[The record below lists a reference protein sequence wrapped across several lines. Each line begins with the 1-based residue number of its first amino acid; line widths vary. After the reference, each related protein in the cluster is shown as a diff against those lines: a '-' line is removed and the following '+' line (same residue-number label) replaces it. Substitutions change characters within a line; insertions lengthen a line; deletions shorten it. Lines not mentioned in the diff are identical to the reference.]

1 MNKFS
6 QIFVISCFF
15 NLLYLQS
22 ISAGTVEEKFK
33 IEGIISVASTK
44 ALQSELLKKLDVNIL
59 DLSLKKTDS
68 GWPVLRIAF
77 DPEIITKEQIENV
90 IGEIED
96 PAGHKYKVHKGPL
109 IANADLIDE
118 ENKAIT
124 ILGDINMDLKQVEN
138 PTVDFDS
145 SIKRGEDM
153 FIKNC
158 AKCHGLNGN
167 GYGVVAHGFA
177 TWPRQLWVW
186 YKADS
191 AADSYLY
198 WIIENGKS
206 DMPPWGLILSEKER
220 WDLIN
225 YIKTIKKPEVNE

>member
-1 MNKFS
+1 MKKFS

-15 NLLYLQS
+15 SFLLLQT
-22 ISAGTVEEKFK
+22 ILAGTVEQKFK
-33 IEGIISVASTK
+33 IEGIISIASTK
-44 ALQSELLKKLDVNIL
+44 ALQSELLKKLDIKII
-59 DLSLKKTDS
+59 DLKLKKTDS
-68 GWPVLRIAF
+68 GWPVLRIEY
-77 DPEIITKEQIENV
+77 DPDVVTKDKIETV

-109 IANADLIDE
+109 VANASLIEE
-118 ENKAIT
+118 ENQAMI
-124 ILGDINMDLKQVEN
+124 ILGDLTMDLKQVNN

-145 SIKRGEDM
+145 SIQRGKDM
-153 FIKNC
+153 FVKKC

-177 TWPRQLWVW
+177 TWPRQLWAW

-206 DMPPWGLILSEKER
+206 DMPPWGLVLSENER

-225 YIKTIKKPEVNE
+225 YIKTIKKPEEN

>member
-6 QIFVISCFF
+6 QIFVIFYFLFF
-15 NLLYLQS
+15 SLFQTV
-22 ISAGTVEEKFK
+22 SASTVIEKFK
-33 IEGIISVASTK
+33 IEGIISIASTK
-44 ALQSELLKKLDVNIL
+44 ALQTELSKKLDIKIL
-59 DLSLKKTDS
+59 DLNLKKTNS
-68 GWPVLRIAF
+68 GWPVLRVEYN
-77 DPEIITKEQIENV
+77 PEIISKEKIETV

-118 ENKAIT
+118 ENQAMAT
-124 ILGDINMDLKQVEN
+124 LGDITMDLKEVQN

-145 SIKRGEDM
+145 SIIRGKDM

-158 AKCHGLNGN
+158 SKCHGLNGN
-167 GYGVVAHGFA
+167 GYGVVAHGFS
-177 TWPRQLWVW
+177 TWPRQLWAW

-206 DMPPWGLILSEKER
+206 DMPPWGLILSENER

-225 YIKTIKKPEVNE
+225 YIKTINKPKENE

>member
-1 MNKFS
+1 MKKFS
-6 QIFVISCFF
+6 RIFVISYFFCFF
-15 NLLYLQS
+15 WYQT
-22 ISAGTVEEKFK
+22 IFAGTVVDKFK
-33 IEGIISVASTK
+33 IEGILTIASTK
-44 ALQSELLKKLDVNIL
+44 ALQSELPKKLDIKIL
-59 DLSLKKTDS
+59 DLNLKSTDS
-68 GWPVLRIAF
+68 GWPVLRVEY
-77 DPEIITKEQIENV
+77 DPEIISKTKIETA

-109 IANADLIDE
+109 NANANLIEE
-118 ENKAIT
+118 ENQAMMKF
-124 ILGDINMDLKQVEN
+124 GDLTMDLKQVNN

-145 SIKRGEDM
+145 SIKRGKDM
-153 FIKNC
+153 YVKNC

-167 GYGVVAHGFA
+167 GYGVVAHGFS
-177 TWPRQLWVW
+177 TWPRQLWAW

-206 DMPPWGLILSEKER
+206 DMPPWGLVLSEDER

-225 YIKTIKKPEVNE
+225 YIKTIKKPEGN

>member
-1 MNKFS
+1 MKKFS
-6 QIFVISCFF
+6 HIFVIFCFSF
-15 NLLYLQS
+15 FSFFQLVVAS
-22 ISAGTVEEKFK
+22 TIVDKFK
-33 IEGIISVASTK
+33 IEGIISAASIK
-44 ALQSELLKKLDVNIL
+44 ALQSELKKRLNVNIL
-59 DLSLKKTDS
+59 DLNLKDTDS
-68 GWPVLRIAF
+68 GWPVLSVEYNSKNIS
-77 DPEIITKEQIENV
+77 KEKIETV
-90 IGEIED
+90 IGKIED

-118 ENKAIT
+118 ENQAMT
-124 ILGDINMDLKQVEN
+124 ILGDITMDLKEVKN
-138 PTVDFDS
+138 PTVDFDT
-145 SIKRGEDM
+145 SIKRGKDM
-153 FIKNC
+153 FVKNC

-177 TWPRQLWVW
+177 TWPRQLWAW

-206 DMPPWGLILSEKER
+206 DMPPWGLILSENER

-225 YIKTIKKPEVNE
+225 YIKTIKKPD

>member
-1 MNKFS
+1 M
-6 QIFVISCFF
+6 VD
-15 NLLYLQS
+15 
-22 ISAGTVEEKFK
+22 KFK
-33 IEGIISVASTK
+33 IEGIRTIASTK
-44 ALQSELLKKLDVNIL
+44 ALQSELPKKLDIKIL
-59 DLSLKKTDS
+59 DLNLKSTDS
-68 GWPVLRIAF
+68 GWPVLRVEY
-77 DPEIITKEQIENV
+77 DPEIISKTKIETA

-109 IANADLIDE
+109 NANADLIEE
-118 ENKAIT
+118 ENKAMMKF
-124 ILGDINMDLKQVEN
+124 GDLTMDLKQVNN

-145 SIKRGEDM
+145 SIKRGKDM
-153 FIKNC
+153 FAKNC

-167 GYGVVAHGFA
+167 GYGVVAHGFS
-177 TWPRQLWVW
+177 TWPRQLWAW

-206 DMPPWGLILSEKER
+206 DMPPWGLVLSEEER

-225 YIKTIKKPEVNE
+225 YIKTIKNPEGN

>member
-6 QIFVISCFF
+6 QIFVIFYFLFF
-15 NLLYLQS
+15 TLFQ
-22 ISAGTVEEKFK
+22 TVAASTVIDKFK
-33 IEGIISVASTK
+33 IEGIISAASIK
-44 ALQSELLKKLDVNIL
+44 ALQSELEKRVDVNIL
-59 DLSLKKTDS
+59 DLDLKGTDS
-68 GWPVLRIAF
+68 GWPVLRLEFNPDTIS
-77 DPEIITKEQIENV
+77 KEKIEST

-118 ENKAIT
+118 ENQAMAV
-124 ILGDINMDLKQVEN
+124 LGDLTMDLKQVKN
-138 PTVDFDS
+138 PTVDLDS
-145 SIKRGEDM
+145 SINRGKDM
-153 FIKNC
+153 FVKNC

-186 YKADS
+186 HNADS
-191 AADSYLY
+191 AADTYLY
-198 WIIENGKS
+198 WILENGKG
-206 DMPPWGLILSEKER
+206 DMPPWGLILSENER

-225 YIKTIKKPEVNE
+225 YIKTIKKPEED

>member
-1 MNKFS
+1 MKKFS
-6 QIFVISCFF
+6 KIFVISYCFSF
-15 NLLYLQS
+15 LFFQT
-22 ISAGTVEEKFK
+22 IFAGTVVDKFK
-33 IEGIISVASTK
+33 IEGIRTIASTK
-44 ALQSELLKKLDVNIL
+44 ALQSELPKKLDIKIL
-59 DLSLKKTDS
+59 DLNLKSTDS
-68 GWPVLRIAF
+68 GWPVLRVEY
-77 DPEIITKEQIENV
+77 DPDIISKTKIETA

-109 IANADLIDE
+109 NANADLIEE
-118 ENKAIT
+118 ENKAMMKF
-124 ILGDINMDLKQVEN
+124 GDLTMDLKQVNN

-145 SIKRGEDM
+145 SIKRGKDM
-153 FIKNC
+153 FVKNC

-167 GYGVVAHGFA
+167 GYGVVAHGFT
-177 TWPRQLWVW
+177 TWPRQLWAW

-206 DMPPWGLILSEKER
+206 DMPPWGLVLSEEER

-225 YIKTIKKPEVNE
+225 YIKTIKKPEGN

>member
-1 MNKFS
+1 MKKFS

-15 NLLYLQS
+15 SFFLFQT
-22 ISAGTVEEKFK
+22 IFAGTVVDKFK
-33 IEGIISVASTK
+33 IEGIISIASTK
-44 ALQSELLKKLDVNIL
+44 ALQSELLKKLDIKII
-59 DLSLKKTDS
+59 DLNLKKTDS
-68 GWPVLRIAF
+68 GWPVLRIEY
-77 DPEIITKEQIENV
+77 DPDIISKNKIETV

-109 IANADLIDE
+109 IANANLIDE
-118 ENKAIT
+118 ENQAMT
-124 ILGDINMDLKQVEN
+124 ILGDMTMDLKQVNN

-145 SIKRGEDM
+145 SIKRGKDV

-177 TWPRQLWVW
+177 TWPRQLWAW

-206 DMPPWGLILSEKER
+206 DMPPWGLVLSEDAR

-225 YIKTIKKPEVNE
+225 YIKTIKKPEEN